1 MRKECPGNQ
10 RLVERCL
17 KDRGK
22 IYPPFAPPMSR
33 ENWQLHY
40 GPRLWQRLAAA
51 KKRFDPNNV
60 LTPGAGVFA

>member
-1 MRKECPGNQ
+1 MLTANQ
-10 RLVERCL
+10 LLVERCL